1 MKQKTKKTI
10 SSLFIFIFALTSIL
24 WSTPT
29 LAVEGQ
35 NLEIRL
41 EILGNNEKIT
51 EGQII
56 TYCGYVKNTGTE
68 NIESVDV
75 VAPIPAGTEYVVYNM
90 ESDGLGDETEAPQT
104 EDGVNANFRVQAES
118 GELIVTLTDIAPQ
131 EEMNF
136 IYTVRVKE
144 IEGTEALISNT
155 LRATLGESTYTSN
168 EVSNTIS
175 EAQFSIQI
183 LENSEITV
191 NRNDDLNLNLD
202 IYNLTE
208 NSIENII
215 LQYPV
220 SNNIKIK
227 EMYISRYNQE
237 TGETDIQN
245 QSYTVENNIANIDI
259 GTMEANGN
267 VYLNMVVQT
276 TGTETNPIL
285 HQFSIQGNNVPV
297 HYSNVIREEIKDF
310 NLEITQSSD
319 SKDQIK
325 QPGDYINYEIIIKN
339 DGDADAENVVIEDV
353 IPGHLELVEA
363 SYVSSLGNTI
373 YPSQTEDGKLMI
385 EEDIKSGTE
394 VKINLVTKVKED
406 IPAEAYISNMVKLSL
421 ENAEDLYSNEIAN
434 TLNNNQ
440 AKQRNMIILGVVLG
454 VILLAGIGV
463 GIFFFKKHLKNKKA
477 GV

>member
-1 MKQKTKKTI
+1 
-10 SSLFIFIFALTSIL
+10 
-24 WSTPT
+24 
-29 LAVEGQ
+29 
-35 NLEIRL
+35 
-41 EILGNNEKIT
+41 
-51 EGQII
+51 
-56 TYCGYVKNTGTE
+56 
-68 NIESVDV
+68 
-75 VAPIPAGTEYVVYNM
+75 
-90 ESDGLGDETEAPQT
+90 
-104 EDGVNANFRVQAES
+104 
-118 GELIVTLTDIAPQ
+118 
-131 EEMNF
+131 
-136 IYTVRVKE
+136 
-144 IEGTEALISNT
+144 
-155 LRATLGESTYTSN
+155 
-168 EVSNTIS
+168 
-175 EAQFSIQI
+175 
-183 LENSEITV
+183 
-191 NRNDDLNLNLD
+191 
-202 IYNLTE
+202 
-208 NSIENII
+208 
-215 LQYPV
+215 
-220 SNNIKIK
+220 
-227 EMYISRYNQE
+227 
-237 TGETDIQN
+237 
-245 QSYTVENNIANIDI
+245 
-259 GTMEANGN
+259 MEANGN

-276 TGTETNPIL
+276 TGTEMNPIL

-463 GIFFFKKHLKNKKA
+463 GIFFLNKHFKNKKA

>member
-1 MKQKTKKTI
+1 MKQKTEKII
-10 SSLFIFIFALTSIL
+10 SSLFIFIFALTNIL

-41 EILGNNEKIT
+41 EILGNSERIT

-68 NIESVDV
+68 NIASVDV

-90 ESDGLGDETEAPQT
+90 QSDGLGDETEIPQS

-118 GELIVTLTDIAPQ
+118 GELLVTLNDIAPQ
-131 EEMNF
+131 EELNF
-136 IYTVRVKE
+136 TYAVRVKD
-144 IEGTEALISNT
+144 IEEQESVISNT
-155 LRATLGESTYTSN
+155 LQATMEENHYTSN
-168 EVSNTIS
+168 EVRNTVT
-175 EAQFSIQI
+175 EAQFLIQI
-183 LENSEITV
+183 LEDSAITV
-191 NRNDDLNLNLD
+191 DRNDDLNLNLD

-208 NSIENII
+208 NNIENVM
-215 LQYPV
+215 LQYPI
-220 SNNIKIK
+220 SSNIKIK
-227 EMYISRYNQE
+227 EMYVSYYNAE
-237 TGETDIQN
+237 TEETSVEEKN
-245 QSYTVENNIANIDI
+245 YTVENNVANIDL

-276 TGTETNPIL
+276 TGTEINPIL

-297 HYSNVIREEIKDF
+297 HYSNVIKEEVEDF
-310 NLEITQSSD
+310 DLDITQSSD
-319 SKDQIK
+319 STDDIK
-325 QPGDYINYEIIIKN
+325 QPGDYITYEITIKN
-339 DGDADAENVVIEDV
+339 EGNADANNVTIEDV
-353 IPGHLELVEA
+353 IPEHLELVEA

-406 IPAEAYISNMVKLSL
+406 IPAETYISNMVKVSC
-421 ENAEDLYSNEIAN
+421 ENTDDLYSNEITN
-434 TLNNNQ
+434 TLKNEQ
-440 AKQRNMIILGVVLG
+440 AKQRNMIILCVVIG
-454 VILLAGIGV
+454 IILIAGIGV
-463 GIFFFKKHLKNKKA
+463 GVYFLRKHIKNKKA